1 MTVSIDLRVLHLLC
15 SRLCHDLVGPVGA
28 INNGVELVREFGAGN
43 DEEAMDLVASSASQA
58 AERLK
63 LFRVAYGMAAG
74 TARTVRDAR
83 GLTDAIIETGRM
95 TLDWPA
101 DEGIAA
107 TELNEGSVKLLLN
120 MVLLAAEALSP
131 AGTVKVQLS
140 SGEGRL
146 AAEMISEGEGVQLD
160 DQELGGITG
169 AVAVA
174 DLTPRS
180 IHGYYTARL
189 AEDQGTELTVE
200 VSEGSIRFTALLR
213 LAD

>member
-63 LFRVAYGMAAG
+63 FFRVAYGMAAG
-74 TARTVRDAR
+74 TARTVRDAG

-107 TELNEGSVKLLLN
+107 TELNEGSIKLLLN
-120 MVLLAAEALSP
+120 MVLLAAEA
-131 AGTVKVQLS
+131 
-140 SGEGRL
+140 
-146 AAEMISEGEGVQLD
+146 D
-160 DQELGGITG
+160 
-169 AVAVA
+169 
-174 DLTPRS
+174 
-180 IHGYYTARL
+180 
-189 AEDQGTELTVE
+189 
-200 VSEGSIRFTALLR
+200 
-213 LAD
+213 

>member
-1 MTVSIDLRVLHLLC
+1 MNVSIDLRVLHLLC

-28 INNGVELVREFGAGN
+28 INNGVELIREFGAGN

-63 LFRVAYGMAAG
+63 FFRVAYGLAAG

-83 GLTDAIIETGRM
+83 GLTDAIIEPGRM

-107 TELNEGSVKLLLN
+107 TELNEGSVKLLVN

-131 AGTVKVQLS
+131 AGAIKVQLS
-140 SGEGRL
+140 PGDGRM
-146 AAEMISEGEGVQLD
+146 AVEMISEGAGVHLD
-160 DQELGGITG
+160 DEELGGITG

-180 IHGYYTARL
+180 IQGYYVARL
-189 AEDQGTELTVE
+189 AEGQGSELTVDA
-200 VSEGSIRFTALLR
+200 SEGSIRFAALLR
-213 LAD
+213 LGD